1 MFKEAKIGGETTKSD
16 REHTHMLAVRG
27 VCQAVGQLF
36 AFKQNI
42 VLRTFFPVACTLTTI
57 NPSYTYT
64 TRLYMKNIPL
74 IIRSSAYP
82 TTLAQHARTV

>member
-27 VCQAVGQLF
+27 VCQAGGQLF

-57 NPSYTYT
+57 NPS
-64 TRLYMKNIPL
+64 
-74 IIRSSAYP
+74 
-82 TTLAQHARTV
+82 